1 MAPTRK
7 RLGGSD
13 PWDLP
18 HHSESQAAHPARWQR
33 FAVCPRKHIS
43 SHVPC
48 IPGAFIRLS
57 LSPLY
62 TLSLS
67 LSLTHTH
74 THTHTHTR
82 PYPPPISTTVSSPW
96 VRWQRICL
104 PMRETRV
111 RFPGPERSPGGGK
124 WQPHSRILAWRIP
137 WTEESGRASVHGI
150 ADLERTEGLTHP
162 LHI

>member
-67 LSLTHTH
+67 LSHTH
-74 THTHTHTR
+74 THTHTAT
-82 PYPPPISTTVSSPW
+82 PTPNLNN
-96 VRWQRICL
+96 CL
-104 PMRETRV
+104 FSMGQMAKNLPANAGD
-111 RFPGPERSPGGGK
+111 PGS
-124 WQPHSRILAWRIP
+124 IP
-137 WTEESGRASVHGI
+137 WAGKIPWRREVATSLQNSR
-150 ADLERTEGLTHP
+150 LENPMDRGVWQGFSAWDRRLGKD
-162 LHI
+162 

>member
-67 LSLTHTH
+67 LSLSHTH
-74 THTHTHTR
+74 THTHTHGHTHPQSQQLSLLHGSDGKESACQCGR
-82 PYPPPISTTVSSPW
+82 PGFDSLGRKDPLEEGSGNLT
-96 VRWQRICL
+96 
-104 PMRETRV
+104 
-111 RFPGPERSPGGGK
+111 PEFSPGESHG
-124 WQPHSRILAWRIP
+124 QRSLA
-137 WTEESGRASVHGI
+137 
-150 ADLERTEGLTHP
+150 GLQCMGSQTWKG
-162 LHI
+162 LRD